1 MFGHALSAAQ
11 ERFWWAQGITPGVP
25 NNVSALWLVEGAVDN
40 SVLSSAVRA
49 ALAEARTLL
58 VNFRN
63 DAGGVRQVFRELGD
77 WAPRIVDLTGRPD
90 PETPARRVL
99 SELVTT
105 PFDLAEGVPARAALI
120 TLAQERHLLALVF
133 PHIAV
138 DATGLIVLLSRRIA
152 EICTAFVAGSP
163 APVCAFRSPAEFHA
177 VDLAY
182 RASDRF
188 RADHEFWRD
197 YLAAGGDVVR
207 LPSGVA
213 GVPVDPVV
221 SPWQGL
227 AAELG
232 MVEYETAVPGAEYAA
247 WNRIAADS
255 GVTIASLLT
264 AGAAVFF
271 RQLCG
276 GAEPLFSLTV
286 DNRFG
291 ATRLT
296 PGAVSNVVPV
306 RVPVSST
313 ASLVELARTAA
324 ARSREVFRHGSHQ
337 MSDVRRAAGISGE
350 LRSPFGVILN
360 LMPALPELRFGTATA
375 RFAGG
380 SFGVTDELMISA
392 YPAGPDGGELRI
404 RLDAPRSLHDRADL
418 AALASRLVVCLRAL
432 TAAPLTP
439 VDAVDLLAPGERP
452 DAVHGPDVPVPDTTI
467 PALFA
472 RQAAATPD
480 APAVLAGGDTVRY
493 GDLAARVDRLARA
506 LAARGAGPERVV
518 AVVVPRSPDLVV
530 ALLAVLATGAAYLP
544 VDPDYP
550 AERIRFALDDLDP
563 VLVVAP
569 ADADLPDTGRPR
581 LDPARPDPGGPAPRW
596 PRHGALAA
604 YVIHTSGSTGTPKGV
619 VVSHAAIVNRLLWA
633 QHEHRLGPDDRV
645 LQKTSAGFDV
655 SVWEFFWPLITGAAL
670 VLAAPG
676 GQGDP
681 RHLTDLIRR
690 AGVTTAHFVPSM
702 LEPFLAEPAAAACTS
717 LRRVLCSGEEL
728 PAALVERFR
737 TVLDTPLHNL
747 YGPTEAAVDVTS
759 WRCAPRPGG
768 IAIGTPAWNTGT
780 HVLDAGLRPVPRGV
794 AGELYLSGVQLARGY
809 AGRPGLTAT
818 RFVAGP
824 AGTRLYR
831 TGDVVR
837 RDADGE
843 LVHLGRVDD
852 QVKIR
857 GFRVEPGEV
866 AAVLTAHPGVERA
879 AVVAR
884 PGRDGRRQLV
894 AYVVATAAGG
904 IGRSGDGE
912 AGDLD
917 LRGGVDT
924 GELREFAARRLPDHL
939 VPSAVVVL
947 DRLPLQP
954 NGKLDRAALPAP
966 VFAPTAY
973 RPPRGPAQEAL
984 AEVFAAVL
992 GLDRVGV
999 DDDFFAAGGDSIRAI
1014 AVATRARPHG
1024 LVVTPRQVFAERTVA
1039 RLAEA
1044 AGTRPAP
1051 PAPDDEGT
1059 GPLPLPPVARMFLGP
1074 GFRRFAQ
1081 YTTLDLPRGLTEP
1094 LLRRS
1099 LAAVLAHHD
1108 VLRARLTP
1116 DGLDVPGPET
1126 ARVVL
1131 RRVPGPPASWPR
1143 RIPVEARAAA
1153 DLLDPEA
1160 GGMIRFTWLDPGPSG
1175 RGRLLVVAH
1184 HLVVDGVSWHVL
1196 AADLATAW
1204 RAPAADGPVE
1214 LPPVGTSY
1222 RRWVR
1227 ALADSAPAR
1236 AAELERWRQVV
1247 TAPDPL
1253 LGERPLDPATDTAA
1267 TVRTTRVLLS
1277 ARTTR
1282 TLLTRLPA
1290 AYRATVEDG
1299 LLAALVVAVARLRRD
1314 RGVRQREVLLRVER
1328 HGREEHLLPG
1338 ADLSRTI
1345 GWFTAVHPVLL
1356 DPGDTDLA
1364 DAAAGGPAAGTLL
1377 RLVKEQLRAFPDRG
1391 TGYGLLLDDPVLAA
1405 HPAGQI
1411 LVNYLGRFAP
1421 DDYGTPPAD
1430 DWTPPADGA
1439 GLVALPPPEMPAPAA
1454 LTLDALVV
1462 DVAGE
1467 PRLSAAFAHP
1477 SGVVADAD
1485 VRVLADRWRAAVEG
1499 LAAHLDSPDAGGPTP
1514 SDLDLVTADHGQVA
1528 VWERRH
1534 PGMVDVW
1541 PATPLQTGLL
1551 FHSGLGEGADAYQ
1564 QQLVVHLTGRIDPAR
1579 LRTAGQALLDRH
1591 PNLRVAFTADAA
1603 GVPVQVVVRDVV
1615 LPWREVRDGDAA
1627 AADRA
1632 ARFDPA
1638 TPPLLRLTLH
1648 HTGPDRADLVLTS
1661 HHALFDGWSTPLLL
1675 AELLRLHAGDE
1686 LPAPRPYRDFIAWLA
1701 RQDRAR
1707 AVRAFQDALAG
1718 LPGPTLLAPTLPA
1731 PDPAVVPL
1739 DHTSPGPD
1747 PSAASTGVGHV
1758 DVPLPA
1764 DLARRLTGAAAALG
1778 VTVNTLVQ
1786 GAWAILLARLT
1797 GEDDVVFGA
1806 TASGRPAEVPGVDR
1820 MIGLFINTLPV
1831 RVPCPPGARIADL
1844 LTDLQHR
1851 QADLIEHHHAPLGE
1865 VQRAVGHGTL
1875 FDTLVVFESY
1885 PVDRVGL
1892 AEAAARGG
1900 ITVTGISPITATH
1913 YPLALLVAADPHP
1926 RMTLQHRRDAVD
1938 ADTATVL
1945 ADRLARV
1952 LGQCAVPDRALS
1964 AVDILVPGER
1974 QRALA
1979 LRDDAAGPEPGTTV
1993 LDLFDRHVAATP
2005 DAVAVEAGP
2014 DTLTY
2019 GELDA
2024 RATRLAGVLAG
2035 HGVGPDVVVGVALP
2049 RTAAVVVAV
2058 LGVLKAGG
2066 AYLAIDP
2073 GYPPAR
2079 VAAIVTAA
2087 RPALVVTDAA
2097 TAAVLPAGQRLLHW
2111 DAEGDVAPVRRPH
2124 PDNLSY
2130 VMSTS
2135 GTTGVPKSVAA
2146 THRGLVTA
2154 VHAMPAWLK
2163 VPPGARLLA
2172 ATSIS
2177 FDISVFE
2184 LFSVL
2189 CAGGVLEVVPDALAL
2204 GERDSW
2210 TGDVIS
2216 TVPSVLAEL
2225 VGLVRGRVRARTVVL
2240 GGEPVSAG
2248 LVRAVREAM
2257 PGVRVVNTYGPSETF
2272 YTTAAGLD
2280 PDEPFTGDRGLP
2292 IGLPLPGIALYV
2304 LDATLAPVPPGV
2316 VGELYVHGDTTA
2328 RGYLGRPGLTAS
2340 RFVAC
2345 PFAPGGRMY
2354 RTGDLVRAG
2363 AGGLEFV
2370 GRVDSQVKV
2379 RGFRVEAGE
2388 VESVLTGHP
2397 RVEQAVVVAVGG
2409 RLVGYTV
2416 LSEGDVSGLA
2426 EFVAG
2431 RLPDYMVPSVFVAV
2445 DRIPLTP
2452 NGKLDR
2458 AALPAPTRDVGGRG
2472 PGSVREELL
2481 CGLFAEVLDVPEV
2494 GVDDDFFALG
2504 GHSLSATRLVS
2515 RIRAALDVEVPIRAV
2530 FQAPTPARLAARL
2543 DSTARTRPA
2552 LTRRTRTGPVPL
2564 SFAQR
2569 RLWFLHRLD
2578 GPSAAYNLPYAVRLR
2593 GALDT
2598 AALRAAVHD
2607 VVARHESLRTV
2618 VVEDADGTA
2627 HQRVLPPEDTGLDVP
2642 LVPVDAES
2650 RVAALRAAA
2659 ARPFDLADEIPVRA
2673 RLLRTAPDDHTLVL
2687 VVHHIAGDGASTAPL
2702 ARDLATA
2709 YAARRRGGPP
2719 RWADLPVQYAD
2730 FAVWQ
2735 RDLVD
2740 GPDGVGARQA
2750 EYWRAE
2756 LAGVPQPLPLPLDRP
2771 RPAVA
2776 GHRGGEVRFALP
2788 PEVAAGA
2795 RALARDRGATPSMLF
2810 QAVLAVVLH
2819 RSGSGDDVVLGSP
2832 VAGRTD
2838 EASAGLVGLFAN
2850 TWLLRVRLSGDP
2862 AFGEV
2867 LEQVRERA
2875 LAAYDHQDVPFER
2888 LVELLNPARS
2898 TAHHPLFQVM
2908 LAWQQDPWP
2917 DFALPGVTA
2926 EVEPVPTGTAKFDL
2940 FVNLYPDGDGVRGV
2954 VEYAADLFDAA
2965 TVTALTDRFAR
2976 VLAQVVAEPG
2986 TRLSDLAAVSAA
2998 ERADLVRRG
3007 TGPAPAG
3014 PGLDVAALV
3023 REWARATP
3031 DAPAVV
3037 HDGREWTYAELD
3049 AAADRLAGW
3058 LVARGA
3064 GPEQRVAV
3072 VLDRTPELVVALL
3085 AVLRTGAAYVPV
3097 DPEHPAARVEAILR
3111 LSDPVVVLR
3120 DLPDLT
3126 GAPAG
3131 PVPGEHPPRRAA
3143 YVVFTSG
3150 STGVPKGVVVE
3161 HRALAGF
3168 LRAMVDR
3175 FAPSPADRVL
3185 AVTTVAFDIAVLE
3198 LFLPLVCGARVV
3210 LADGDLRTEP
3220 GRLLDLCRR
3229 AGVTLVQAT
3238 PSLWQ
3243 VLLDHDPD
3251 AVRGLRVLS
3260 GGEALPA
3267 GVARALARSAGLTNL
3282 YGPTETTV
3290 WSTAADLSDPDG
3302 APPIGEPIAGTAV
3315 HVLDRHLR
3323 PVPAGVVGELYIAG
3337 AGLAR
3342 GYLGRPDLTASRF
3355 VADPSGAGDRLYRTG
3370 DLVRWGPRGLE
3381 FAGRAD
3387 AQVKVRGFRVE
3398 PGEVEA
3404 ALCAHPRVRH
3414 AAVVAADGRLVGYV
3428 VAEGGVDGLGAF
3440 LAARL
3445 PAYLVPSVF
3454 VAVDRIPLTPNGKLD
3469 RAALPAPTGGGSGR
3483 RPESEREKALCGLF
3497 AEVLDVPEVGV
3508 DDDFFAL
3515 GGHSLSATRLVSR
3528 VRAVLGVEIPMR
3540 LLFEASTAAAL
3551 DARWAELKGT
3561 TRPALR
3567 RAGR

>member
-1 MFGHALSAAQ
+1 MA
-11 ERFWWAQGITPGVP
+11 PGVP
-25 NNVSALWLVEGAVDN
+25 NNVSALWLIEGVIDN
-40 SVLSSAVRA
+40 PSLYSAVRA

-63 DAGGVRQVFRELGD
+63 ETGDVRQVFRNLGD
-77 WAPRIVDLTGRPD
+77 WAPRIVDLTDWPD
-90 PETPARRVL
+90 PEAPARRVL

-105 PFDLAEGVPARAALI
+105 PFDLAEGVLARAALI
-120 TLAQERHLLALVF
+120 ALSAERHLLALVF
-133 PHIAV
+133 PHIAI
-138 DATGLIVLLSRRIA
+138 DATGLIMLLSRRIA
-152 EICTAFVAGSP
+152 EICTAVVAGSP
-163 APVCAFRSPAEFHA
+163 MPACAFRSPAEFHA
-177 VDLAY
+177 VDRAY

-188 RADHEFWRD
+188 HADHEFWRD

-207 LPSGVA
+207 LPSGIA

-221 SPWQGL
+221 TPWQGL
-227 AAELG
+227 AVG
-232 MVEYETAVPGAEYAA
+232 MDMAEYETAVPGAEYAA
-247 WNRIAADS
+247 WNRIAATA
-255 GVTIASLLT
+255 GVSTASLLT
-264 AGAAVFF
+264 ASAAVLF
-271 RQLCG
+271 RQLSG
-276 GAEPLFSLTV
+276 GAEPLFSLTL

-291 ATRLT
+291 ATRAT

-306 RVPVSST
+306 RIPVSPT

-337 MSDVRRAAGISGE
+337 VSDVRRAAGISGE

-360 LMPALPELRFGTATA
+360 LMPALPELRFGMATA

-380 SFGVTDELMISA
+380 SFGVTDELMISI
-392 YPAGPDGGELRI
+392 YPTGPDGGELRI
-404 RLDAPRSLHDRADL
+404 RLDAPRTLHNRADL

-432 TAAPLTP
+432 TAAPYTP
-439 VDAVDLLAPGERP
+439 IDAVDLRAPDERP

-467 PALFA
+467 PVLFA

-493 GDLAARVDRLARA
+493 GDLATRVDRLARV

-518 AVVVPRSPDLVV
+518 AVVVPRSPELVV
-530 ALLAVLATGAAYLP
+530 SLLAVLATGAAYLP

-569 ADADLPDTGRPR
+569 AGADLPDTGRSR
-581 LDPARPDPGGPAPRW
+581 LDPTQPDPGGPAPRG

-633 QHEHRLGPDDRV
+633 QHEHHLGSDDRV

-702 LEPFLAEPAAAACTS
+702 LEPFLAEPTAAACTS

-759 WRCAPRPGG
+759 WCCAPRSGG
-768 IAIGTPAWNTGT
+768 VAIGTPAWNTGT

-857 GFRVEPGEV
+857 GFRIEPGEV
-866 AAVLTAHPGVERA
+866 AAALTAHPGVEHA

-884 PGRDGRRQLV
+884 PSRDGGRQLV

-954 NGKLDRAALPAP
+954 NGKLDRTALPAP

-992 GLDRVGV
+992 GLDRVGI

-1044 AGTRPAP
+1044 AGTEPAL

-1081 YTTLDLPRGLTEP
+1081 YTTLDLPRGLTES
-1094 LLRRS
+1094 LLRCS
-1099 LAAVLAHHD
+1099 LAAVLTHHD

-1131 RRVPGPPASWPR
+1131 RRVPGPPTSWPH
-1143 RIPVEARAAA
+1143 RIPVEARTAAN
-1153 DLLDPEA
+1153 LLDPET
-1160 GGMIRFTWLDPGPSG
+1160 GGMIRFVWLDPGPSG
-1175 RGRLLVVAH
+1175 RGQLLVIAH
-1184 HLVVDGVSWHVL
+1184 HLVVDGVSWHIL

-1204 RAPAADGPVE
+1204 RALGAGDPVE

-1236 AAELERWRQVV
+1236 AAELDRWREIV

-1253 LGERPLDPATDTAA
+1253 LGERPLAPATDTAA
-1267 TVRTTRVLLS
+1267 TVRTTQVVLS

-1314 RGVRQREVLLRVER
+1314 RGVRQRDVLLRIER

-1345 GWFTAVHPVLL
+1345 GWFTSIHPVLL

-1364 DAAAGGPAAGTLL
+1364 DAAAGGPASGALL

-1391 TGYGLLLDDPVLAA
+1391 IGYGLLLDDPVLAA
-1405 HPAGQI
+1405 HPGGQI

-1421 DDYGTPPAD
+1421 GDGTPPAGG
-1430 DWTPPADGA
+1430 T
-1439 GLVALPPPEMPAPAA
+1439 GLVALPPQEMPAPAP

-1467 PRLSAAFAHP
+1467 PRLSAAFGHP
-1477 SGVVADAD
+1477 SGAVPEAD

-1499 LAAHLDSPDAGGPTP
+1499 LAAHLDTPDVGGPTP
-1514 SDLDLVTADHGQVA
+1514 SDLDLVIADQDQVA
-1528 VWERRH
+1528 AWERRY
-1534 PGMVDVW
+1534 PGLVDVW
-1541 PATPLQTGLL
+1541 PTTPLQSGLL

-1579 LRTAGQALLDRH
+1579 LRTAGQALLHRH

-1603 GVPVQVVVRDVV
+1603 GVPVQVVVQDVV
-1615 LPWREVRDGDAA
+1615 LPWREVHDGDAA

-1632 ARFDPA
+1632 ARFDLA

-1648 HTGPDRADLVLTS
+1648 HTGPNSADLVLTS

-1675 AELLRLHAGDE
+1675 AELLRLHAGDD
-1686 LPAPRPYRDFIAWLA
+1686 LPAPRPYRDFMAWLT
-1701 RQDRAR
+1701 RQDRAC
-1707 AVRAFQDALAG
+1707 AVHAFRNALAD
-1718 LPGPTLLAPTLPA
+1718 LPGPTLLASTLPSSSPPA
-1731 PDPAVVPL
+1731 PASPASTGPAGSTPVVPDPAAVPL
-1739 DHTSPGPD
+1739 DSASSD
-1747 PSAASTGVGHV
+1747 SDASAAPTGVGHV

-1764 DLARRLTGAAAALG
+1764 NLARRLTGAASALG

-1797 GEDDVVFGA
+1797 GENDVVFGA
-1806 TASGRPAEVPGVDR
+1806 TASGRPAEVPGVER

-1851 QADLIEHHHAPLGE
+1851 QADLLEHHHAPLGE
-1865 VQRAVGHGTL
+1865 IQRAVGHGTL

-1900 ITVTGISPITATH
+1900 VTVTGISPVTATH

-1938 ADTATVL
+1938 ADAATVL

-1952 LGQCAVPDRALS
+1952 LEQCTVPERTLS
-1964 AVDILVPGER
+1964 VVDILVPGER
-1974 QRALA
+1974 ERTLA
-1979 LRDDAAGPEPGTTV
+1979 LRDDTAGPEPDTTV
-1993 LDLFDRHVAATP
+1993 LDLFDRHVVATP

-2014 DTLTY
+2014 ETLTY
-2019 GELDA
+2019 RELDA

-2035 HGVGPDVVVGVALP
+2035 HGVGLDVVVGVALP

-2087 RPALVVTDAA
+2087 RPALVVTDAETA
-2097 TAAVLPAGQRLLHW
+2097 TVLPPGQRLLHW
-2111 DAEGDVAPVRRPH
+2111 DAEGDSAPVCRPH

-2146 THRGLVTA
+2146 THRSLVTA

-2189 CAGGVLEVVPDALAL
+2189 CQGGLLEIVPNALAL

-2225 VGLVRGRVRARTVVL
+2225 VGLVRGRVQARTVVL

-2248 LVRAVREAM
+2248 LVRAVREAI
-2257 PGVRVVNTYGPSETF
+2257 PGVRIVNTYGPSETF
-2272 YTTAAGLD
+2272 YTTAAGIE
-2280 PDEPFTGDRGLP
+2280 PDEPLTGDRGLP
-2292 IGLPLPGIALYV
+2292 IGWPLPGIALYV

-2328 RGYLGRPGLTAS
+2328 RGYLGQPGLTAS

-2345 PFAPGGRMY
+2345 PFAPSGRMY

-2370 GRVDSQVKV
+2370 GRLDSQVKV
-2379 RGFRVEAGE
+2379 RGFRVETGE
-2388 VESVLTGHP
+2388 VESVLIGHP
-2397 RVEQAVVVAVGG
+2397 RVEQAVVVAVGQ

-2458 AALPAPTRDVGGRG
+2458 AALPAPTRDGGGRG
-2472 PGSVREELL
+2472 PGSLREELL
-2481 CGLFAEVLDVPEV
+2481 CGLFAEVLDVPDV

-2515 RIRAALDVEVPIRAV
+2515 RIRTALDVEVPIRAV
-2530 FQAPTPARLAARL
+2530 FQASTAARLAARL
-2543 DSTARTRPA
+2543 DTTARTRPM
-2552 LTRRTRTGPVPL
+2552 LTRRTAAGPVPL

-2578 GPSAAYNLPYAVRLR
+2578 GPSAVYNLPYAVRLR
-2593 GALDT
+2593 GPLDA

-2618 VVEDADGTA
+2618 VAEDADGTA
-2627 HQRVLPPEDTGLDVP
+2627 RQRVLPPEDTGLDVP

-2650 RVAALRAAA
+2650 RTAALRAAA
-2659 ARPFDLADEIPVRA
+2659 TRPFDLADEIPVRA

-2687 VVHHIAGDGASTAPL
+2687 VVHHIAGDGTSTAPL

-2740 GPDGVGARQA
+2740 GPSGVGARQA

-2776 GHRGGEVRFALP
+2776 GHRGGEVRFVLP
-2788 PEVAAGA
+2788 PEVATGA
-2795 RALARDRGATPSMLF
+2795 RALARDRDATLSMLF

-2838 EASAGLVGLFAN
+2838 EASTGLVGLFVN
-2850 TWLLRVRLSGDP
+2850 TWLLRIRLSGDP

-2898 TAHHPLFQVM
+2898 TAYHPLFQVM

-2917 DFALPGVTA
+2917 DFALPGVTT

-2940 FVNLYPDGDGVRGV
+2940 FVNLYPDGDRIRGV
-2954 VEYAADLFDAA
+2954 VEYAADLFDPA
-2965 TVTALTDRFAR
+2965 TVTALADRFAR
-2976 VLAQVVAEPG
+2976 MLAQVVAEPG
-2986 TRLSDLAAVSAA
+2986 TRLSDLAAVPAA
-2998 ERADLVRRG
+2998 ERADLLRRG
-3007 TGPAPAG
+3007 TGPAPSG

-3023 REWARATP
+3023 GKWAHTTP
-3031 DAPAVV
+3031 DALAVV
-3037 HDGREWTYAELD
+3037 HDDGELTYAELD
-3049 AAADRLAGW
+3049 AAADRLAQW
-3058 LVARGA
+3058 LIARGA

-3072 VLDRTPELVVALL
+3072 VLDRTPDLVVALL

-3097 DPEHPAARVEAILR
+3097 DPEHPAARVETILR

-3126 GAPAG
+3126 GAPTG
-3131 PVPGEHPPRRAA
+3131 QVPGAYPPQRAA

-3161 HRALAGF
+3161 HRALAAF

-3175 FAPSPADRVL
+3175 FAPTPADRVL

-3220 GRLLDLCRR
+3220 DRLLDLCRR
-3229 AGVTLVQAT
+3229 AGITLVQAT

-3243 VLLDHDPD
+3243 VLLEHAPD
-3251 AVRGLRVLS
+3251 AVRDLRVLS
-3260 GGEALPA
+3260 GGEALSA
-3267 GVARALARSAGLTNL
+3267 GAARALSRSAGLTNL

-3290 WSTAADLSDPDG
+3290 WSTAADLSDADG
-3302 APPIGEPIAGTAV
+3302 TPPIGEPIAGTAV

-3323 PVPAGVVGELYIAG
+3323 PVPVGVVGELYIAG
-3337 AGLAR
+3337 VGLAR

-3355 VADPSGAGDRLYRTG
+3355 VADPSNTGGRLYRTG
-3370 DLVRWGPRGLE
+3370 DLVRWGPGGLE
-3381 FAGRAD
+3381 FAGRVD

-3404 ALCAHPRVRH
+3404 ALCAHPRVRQ

-3428 VAEGGVDGLGAF
+3428 VAEGGADGLGAF

-3454 VAVDRIPLTPNGKLD
+3454 VEMDRIPLTPNGKLD
-3469 RAALPAPTGGGSGR
+3469 RAALPAPTGGGGGR
-3483 RPESEREKALCGLF
+3483 RPESVREKALCELF
-3497 AEVLDVPEVGV
+3497 AEVLDVLNVGV

-3528 VRAVLGVEIPMR
+3528 IRAVLGVEIPMR
-3540 LLFEASTAAAL
+3540 LLFEAPTVAAL

-3567 RAGR
+3567 RAGM